1 MASLN
6 NILHPTRYHGFKAQP
21 PFFEGWYFKL
31 VSADGNQRF
40 AIIPGVYKA
49 TEEEKS
55 HCFVQVFNSQA
66 DKATYHRYPF
76 DAFKASQDRFEVM
89 VGPNFF
95 SAEKVVLDINDD
107 LAKVEGQLEF
117 RNLHPWPV
125 KFTSPG
131 AMGWFA
137 WVPFMECYHGVVS
150 MDHEIRGEI
159 HYNGTKID
167 FSGGRGFMEKDWG
180 RQFPSAWIW
189 GQSNHF
195 DRKETSLMLSVAE
208 IPWLGRSF
216 GGFIIG
222 LLYEGEIHRFAT
234 YNGGRIEA
242 LDLDDEN
249 VRLVVRN
256 RKHRLRIIATR
267 AEGGLLQAPT
277 MVEMDRRI
285 LETLNAS
292 LKISLETLSG
302 DPIYEGVG
310 DYAGLETVGDMSHL
324 LSKVLRI

>member
-1 MASLN
+1 MSSLVN
-6 NILHPTRYHGFKAQP
+6 VLHPARYHGFNTRP

-49 TEEEKS
+49 AEEGKS

-66 DKATYHRYPF
+66 DKVTYHRYPF
-76 DAFKASQDRFEVM
+76 DAFTASPDRFEVW

-107 LAKVEGQLEF
+107 LAKVTGQLEF
-117 RNLHPWPV
+117 RGLHPWPV
-125 KFTSPG
+125 KFISPG

-150 MDHEIRGEI
+150 IDHAIKGGI
-159 HYNGTKID
+159 QYNGAKLN
-167 FSGGRGFMEKDWG
+167 FSGGRGFIEKDWG

-189 GQSNHF
+189 SQSNHF
-195 DRKETSLMLSVAE
+195 DRQGISLMLSIAE

-216 GGFIIG
+216 GGFIVG
-222 LLYEGEIHRFAT
+222 LLFEGVIHRFAT
-234 YNGGRIEA
+234 YNGGVIES
-242 LDLDDEN
+242 LELDDEN
-249 VRLVVRN
+249 VQIVVRN
-256 RKHRLRIIATR
+256 RTHRLHITATR

-277 MVEMDRRI
+277 LVEMDRRI
-285 LETLNAS
+285 LETMDAT
-292 LKISLETLSG
+292 LKIDFETLSRES
-302 DPIYEGVG
+302 IYMGVG
-310 DYAGLETVGDMSHL
+310 KYAGLETVGDMTHL
-324 LSKVLRI
+324 ISKVLRP